1 MNNNHKIKTKISYL
15 ILDFN
20 KPQEGLN
27 LLLSI
32 QKFAKHDKEIV
43 YLCNGGESD
52 YAVDFYK
59 KGLVDTLIIKKDG
72 DGGGFGQ
79 SDLWRYCKTD
89 YAFFIQVDH
98 VLLREINQSII
109 DVFINLLD
117 KENYK
122 CIDLNGDQSN
132 RDAWTD
138 RAHFMRTS
146 FFNSLSPF
154 PNGGPGMDSIPW
166 NEEYLGNIFK
176 NNDYQIAHM
185 DLFFGD
191 CGKWSIREAGDG
203 LYKHRCDT
211 KVLYVL
217 KKPTYKTGVYP
228 PFNDKEWNL
237 CLNGDWPENGCIP
250 ESWKPHSFRVW
261 SNL

>member
-1 MNNNHKIKTKISYL
+1 MNNNHKIKTKVSYL

-20 KPQEGLN
+20 RPEEGLN

-52 YAVDFYK
+52 YALDFYK
-59 KGLVDTLIIKKDG
+59 RGLIDILIIKKDG

-79 SDLWRYCKTD
+79 TDLWRFCKTD

-98 VLLREINQSII
+98 VLLREITQNTI
-109 DVFINLLD
+109 DNFVNLLEN
-117 KENYK
+117 ENYK
-122 CIDLNGDQSN
+122 CIDINGDQSN
-132 RDAWTD
+132 KDAWTD
-138 RAHFMRTS
+138 RAHFMKTA

-154 PNGGPGMDSIPW
+154 PNGGPGLDSIPW
-166 NEEYLGNIFK
+166 NEEYLGNTFK
-176 NNDYQIAHM
+176 EKKYNIAHINQP
-185 DLFFGD
+185 FFGD

-211 KVLYVL
+211 KVLYIL
-217 KKPTYKTGVYP
+217 KTPSYKTDIYP
-228 PFNDKEWNL
+228 PFNDDEWIMAI
-237 CLNGDWPENGCIP
+237 GGKWPVEGMIP
-250 ESWKPHSFRVW
+250 ESWRKHSFKVW
-261 SNL
+261 Q